1 MYKKVLVPLDGSELA
16 EVTLVYAK
24 ELAGRMDLEVILLHV
39 GSPGASESMPLR
51 RAYVEQAVEM
61 VKLGSAEVQK
71 KFGLRRR
78 GKAIKV
84 RGELVAGYPADEI
97 LRYAGEHEVDLIL
110 MATHGWSGI
119 KRWLLGSVADKVLR
133 ASVVPVWLVRAT
145 AAKGVVYSERLRF
158 LVPLDGS
165 ELAELVLPHV
175 EALAKQRSTEPVEV
189 VLVRVCEPLVLPAVT
204 APEASLNWGKM
215 AGEHMVKCRQSAE
228 KYLSKIE
235 KRFEGIG
242 AGVSSVV
249 LEGQPADGI
258 IDYANKNRFDLVV
271 MATHGRS
278 GISRWAYG
286 SVAGKVLLGTSSPVF
301 LVRPPSTGGT
311 PSRLVSAIRNLPPV

>member
-1 MYKKVLVPLDGSELA
+1 MYKKMLVPLDGSELA

-24 ELAGRMDLEVILLHV
+24 ELAGRMDLDVILLHV
-39 GSPGASESMPLR
+39 ASPGASESMPLHQ
-51 RAYVEQAVEM
+51 AYVEHAVEM
-61 VKLGSAEVQK
+61 VKLGLAEVQK
-71 KFGLRRR
+71 KFGLSRK

-84 RGELVAGYPADEI
+84 RGEVVAGYPADEI

-133 ASVVPVWLVRAT
+133 ASVVPVWLVRAK
-145 AAKGVVYSERLRF
+145 AAKEVVYSERLRF

-175 EALAKQRSTEPVEV
+175 EALAKQRSAEPVEV
-189 VLVRVCEPLVLPAVT
+189 VLVRVCEPLVLPPVT
-204 APEASLNWGKM
+204 APEASLNWGKLTE
-215 AGEHMVKCRQSAE
+215 EHMVKSRQSAE

-242 AGVSSVV
+242 AGASSVV
-249 LEGQPADGI
+249 LEGHPADRI
-258 IDYANKNRFDLVV
+258 IEYDNKNRFDLVV

-286 SVAGKVLLGTSSPVF
+286 SVAEKVLLGTSSPIF

-311 PSRLVSAIRNLPPV
+311 ASRLVSAIRNLPPV